1 MNKIIKIKFK
11 GGLGNQLFQV
21 AFAYILFKK
30 YPKSILIIDKS
41 WFQKNEIREFLI
53 DRLPIS
59 SLFSKNDNI
68 DYKSK
73 MIFFFHD
80 IILNLLSSYKNLAK
94 VISILPKPSKSI
106 YIFLSKF
113 GIFSDENRSFI
124 KFKYTSFSKITISG
138 YFQDINYIKK
148 FQEDLQFQLIP
159 RVNQDMEFN
168 LSDFKSVGIDSF
180 SCLLRLGKDYI
191 FNIDP
196 YLFIKNALRI
206 SKLLNKKS
214 NYLFFSD
221 EQDKLKKIKLDIQNP
236 IFCNSSN
243 PLIQLYLASR
253 SKNFILSNS
262 SFAWWAY
269 FLSPHIQ
276 KTVIKPSQWIKND
289 DWNPGF
295 LDEDKIIN
303 I

>member
-1 MNKIIKIKFK
+1 MQKIIKIQFK

-21 AFAYILFKK
+21 AFAYILVKN
-30 YPKSILIIDKS
+30 YPNSAVIIDKS
-41 WFQKNEIREFLI
+41 WFKKNKIREYLI

-59 SLFSKNDNI
+59 SIFSKNYNI
-68 DYKSK
+68 GFKSRI
-73 MIFFFHD
+73 IFYFHK
-80 IILNLLSSYKNLAK
+80 IILNFLRNYNYLAK
-94 VISILPKPSKSI
+94 VISIIPKPSENV
-106 YIFLSKF
+106 YAFLSKF
-113 GIFSDENRSFI
+113 GIFTDDNRSYIRFNN
-124 KFKYTSFSKITISG
+124 TSFSEITISG

-148 FQEDLQFQLIP
+148 FQEELQSQLIP
-159 RVNQDMEFN
+159 RISPDIDLN
-168 LSDFKSVGIDSF
+168 LSAFKSEGIDSF
-180 SCLLRLGKDYI
+180 SCLLRLDKDYI

-196 YLFIKNALRI
+196 YVFIKDALRI
-206 SKLLNKKS
+206 SKQLNKKS
-214 NYLFFSD
+214 NYQFFSD
-221 EQDKLKKIKLDIQNP
+221 EQDKLKKIKLDIENP

-253 SKNFILSNS
+253 SNNFILSNS

-269 FLSPHIQ
+269 FLSPHRQ